1 MRTQLIYSSGI
12 GYFNKTIAANTNA
25 TFLFHGNGL
34 FDPDAQVGGQQ
45 PMGFDQWTF
54 LYKHYRVIASKCEV
68 TLGQSALTQIALN
81 SGPSGF
87 ISHTF
92 DAQNSTA
99 LPHSKFSVGHT
110 VGGAMAGNIV
120 LRDYQRSD
128 RVTGF
133 QKDEENLSAQYTA
146 NPSTPWYWAITVS
159 NADAVS
165 SQNYSFNV
173 RITYYVEFFH
183 PQVLNMS

>member
-1 MRTQLIYSSGI
+1 
-12 GYFNKTIAANTNA
+12 
-25 TFLFHGNGL
+25 
-34 FDPDAQVGGQQ
+34 
-45 PMGFDQWTF
+45 MGFDQWTF
-54 LYKHYRVIASKCEV
+54 LYKHYRVIGSKCEV
-68 TLGQSALTQIALN
+68 TLGHSALTQIALN

-87 ISHTF
+87 SAYTF
-92 DAQNSTA
+92 DAQNSSS
-99 LPHSKFSVGHT
+99 LPNSKISTGHT

-128 RVTGF
+128 RITGF
-133 QKDEENLSAQYTA
+133 QKDEENLSAQYNA
-146 NPSTPWYWAITVS
+146 NPATPWYWAITVS
-159 NADAVS
+159 NADAIS